1 MLVEKSI
8 YDETVERV
16 KKFANSM
23 KVDVATKEGDH
34 IGPVVSK
41 TQFDKIQS
49 LIQVGID
56 EGAKLVAGG
65 TGKPDGLD
73 KGSVSYTHLTLPTKR
88 IV

>member
-1 MLVEKSI
+1 MLVEKSM
-8 YDETVERV
+8 YNEAVERV

-65 TGKPDGLD
+65 TGKPED
-73 KGSVSYTHLTLPTKR
+73 
-88 IV
+88 